1 VNFLLETKWTYSG
14 PKHIKFSVFSLYLS
28 IFLTV
33 IFRVSFRDFV
43 KFKEWTSW
51 WEIMNF
57 LDAKNISLL
66 IEFLNIKLWTFFK
79 CIQIELH
86 SKKIKKNC
94 PNLSFWTQKLTDISQ
109 EKIEP
114 FGDTQW
120 TMEII
125 KRWII
130 EMYITEVVCDQHKSL
145 FNKCMQF
152 MSTSQ
157 AYRIQRTVVHGLCT
171 SINVNF

>member
-1 VNFLLETKWTYSG
+1 LFKVNYGLVENELPLFQRSVQRINILTSTLVELYNQKKTTGGVNFLLEMKWTYSG
-14 PKHIKFSVFSLYLS
+14 RKFSVFSLYLS

-57 LDAKNISLL
+57 LDAKNIGLL

-86 SKKIKKNC
+86 SKKNIKTVLIY
-94 PNLSFWTQKLTDISQ
+94 LSSECTALCSNTKLLDYLFQSVLLFHPRTIS
-109 EKIEP
+109 
-114 FGDTQW
+114 
-120 TMEII
+120 
-125 KRWII
+125 
-130 EMYITEVVCDQHKSL
+130 
-145 FNKCMQF
+145 
-152 MSTSQ
+152 
-157 AYRIQRTVVHGLCT
+157 VHP
-171 SINVNF
+171 

>member
-14 PKHIKFSVFSLYLS
+14 RKHIKFSVFSLYLS

-33 IFRVSFRDFV
+33 IFRVSFRDFI

-57 LDAKNISLL
+57 LDAKNIGIL

-86 SKKIKKNC
+86 SKKKYKNC
-94 PNLSFWTQKLTDISQ
+94 PNLSF
-109 EKIEP
+109 
-114 FGDTQW
+114 F
-120 TMEII
+120 
-125 KRWII
+125 RV
-130 EMYITEVVCDQHKSL
+130 YCSL
-145 FNKCMQF
+145 FKYKATRLSFFRVYCSSIPAQYQF
-152 MSTSQ
+152 TLNNELQVS
-157 AYRIQRTVVHGLCT
+157 Y
-171 SINVNF
+171 